1 VFTTNLIYNVFINL
15 FCIAILIVLCFDS
28 LKNYEK
34 NSLQYKIYMM
44 VLYSTIFMLVLDM
57 FSRFDGR
64 PGTIYPVINHI
75 GNFFVFL
82 LNPVLPSLWLLYVYF
97 QIFKEVKIK
106 RLVYL
111 LLVVNLANAVMV
123 VFSQFYGWYYYI
135 DSENIY
141 HRGRFYLVTVSI
153 TIALMFAAYVL
164 IIFNRKRIEKK
175 YYSSLLLF
183 GIPPSICIAL
193 HIIFYGIS
201 ILLAGIVLSILIV
214 YLNIQNESIYTDYLT
229 RINNRKSLDIYLR
242 GKINSCTGTK
252 SFSAILLDLNNFKL
266 INDTLGHDVGD
277 DALQT
282 SAKLLASC
290 IRANDFIARYGG
302 DEFYIIIDDTDRID
316 PEIIVTRINQCV
328 EKYNDSGLKP
338 YKLGFSM
345 GCARY
350 DVHSNM
356 KAEDFQKHIDKL
368 MYENKRA
375 ARIPN

>member
-1 VFTTNLIYNVFINL
+1 MFTTNLIYNVFINL

-252 SFSAILLDLNNFKL
+252 SFSAILL
-266 INDTLGHDVGD
+266 
-277 DALQT
+277 
-282 SAKLLASC
+282 
-290 IRANDFIARYGG
+290 FI
-302 DEFYIIIDDTDRID
+302 F
-316 PEIIVTRINQCV
+316 P
-328 EKYNDSGLKP
+328 LK
-338 YKLGFSM
+338 
-345 GCARY
+345 
-350 DVHSNM
+350 
-356 KAEDFQKHIDKL
+356 
-368 MYENKRA
+368 
-375 ARIPN
+375 